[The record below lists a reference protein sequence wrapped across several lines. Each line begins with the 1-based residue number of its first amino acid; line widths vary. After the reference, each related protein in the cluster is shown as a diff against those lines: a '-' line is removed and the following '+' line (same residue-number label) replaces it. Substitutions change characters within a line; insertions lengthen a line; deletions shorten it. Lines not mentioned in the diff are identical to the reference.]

1 MLTAYVFECPYC
13 QSENVVVRQMG
24 HFVNTLM
31 MFCAMCE
38 RVANFRGPEVIWTKE
53 LQEQKVRDRF
63 EPYPV

>member
-1 MLTAYVFECPYC
+1 
-13 QSENVVVRQMG
+13 MG

-63 EPYPV
+63 EPYPF